1 MSRDYLRGEIQIE
14 KEILRINKQRGM
26 FFDQKSLLKLT
37 QKMQRISP
45 TRWIMFSFVL
55 IILLGTLI
63 LSLPVS
69 SAQGKYTGFS
79 NALFTAT
86 SAVCVTGLSVLDTGM
101 YWSTFGKLVLLFL
114 IQIGGL
120 GFLTLTTL
128 ALILSGN
135 RIDLKTRIL
144 MKESLGQNKLQGIL
158 KFTKS
163 IALLTFGIEA
173 AGALVLSFVFI
184 PQYGFVKGVF
194 FSIFHSVSAYCNA
207 GFDLNGNFNSFTS
220 YISHPVVN
228 LALMTLILLGGIGF
242 TVPFD
247 VIKNRRFHRL
257 SLNSKI
263 ILVTNAILLFGGWFL
278 FFVFEH
284 GNPLTIGGYDTFTKL
299 IASVF
304 QSVTCRTAGF
314 NTMDLEA
321 MSNSSKLLSIFLMFI
336 GGSPASTAGGVKVT
350 TVAILFLISRSVVQN
365 KREIEVFHKRISFK
379 SVNKAIAISVIMS
392 CIAFFGLMV
401 LSTAEKGAPFMSV
414 CFEVISAIATVGL
427 TLNLTTS
434 LSLLSKLVLICIMFI
449 GRVGILTILLAFSEA
464 KTKRYKY
471 PEEKIII

>member
-1 MSRDYLRGEIQIE
+1 MT
-14 KEILRINKQRGM
+14 NKQRRI
-26 FFDQKSLLKLT
+26 FFDQKMLFQLIRKAQQT
-37 QKMQRISP
+37 SP
-45 TRWIMFSFVL
+45 TRWIIMSFVL
-55 IILLGTLI
+55 IILMGTLL
-63 LSLPVS
+63 LSLPIS
-69 SAQGKYTGFS
+69 SAQGEHTEFS
-79 NALFTAT
+79 DALFTAT
-86 SAVCVTGLSVLDTGM
+86 SAVCVTGLSVLDTGV
-101 YWSTFGKLVLLFL
+101 YWSLFGKLVLLLL

-135 RIDLKTRIL
+135 HINLKTRIL

-173 AGALVLSFVFI
+173 AGAFILSFVFI
-184 PQYGFVKGVF
+184 PQYGFKKGMF
-194 FSIFHSVSAYCNA
+194 FSVFHSVSAYCNA

-220 YISHPVVN
+220 YISHPVIN
-228 LALMTLILLGGIGF
+228 FALMGLIILGGIGF

-247 VIKNRRFHRL
+247 IIKRRRFHRL

-263 ILVTNAILLFGGWFL
+263 ILVTNMILLLGGWFL
-278 FFVFEH
+278 FFVFEYE
-284 GNPLTIGGYDTFTKL
+284 NSLTIGGYNTFTKL
-299 IASVF
+299 LASAF

-365 KREIEVFHKRISFK
+365 KREIEVFHRRISFK
-379 SVNKAIAISVIMS
+379 SVNKAVAICVIIS
-392 CIAFFGLMV
+392 CVAFFGLML
-401 LSTAEKGAPFMSV
+401 LSTAEKEVSFMRV
-414 CFEVISAIATVGL
+414 CFEVTSAIATVGL

-434 LSLLSKLVLICIMFI
+434 LSLLSKIVLVCIMFI
-449 GRVGILTILLAFSEA
+449 GRVGVLTILLAFSET